1 MRILLVADD
10 PLARAGLSALLT
22 QEDEIEI
29 AMQFASDDPGLLDA
43 PAIYTPEAV
52 LWDVGWE
59 AVDDF
64 EGLAEFVEIGPPVV
78 VLVPDAQ
85 LARDVWTAGARGI
98 IERDATAAQIVATLN
113 AARHDLVVVDPAM
126 ASILP
131 LARAAAED
139 DLIVEALTP
148 RELEVVQQLAEG
160 ATNKAIARQLGISEH
175 TVKYHVNAIL
185 GKLGA
190 QSRTEAVVRAT
201 RAGLILL

>member
-10 PLARAGLSALLT
+10 PLARAGLSALLA

-85 LARDVWTAGARGI
+85 LARDK
-98 IERDATAAQIVATLN
+98 
-113 AARHDLVVVDPAM
+113 AM
-126 ASILP
+126 Q
-131 LARAAAED
+131 
-139 DLIVEALTP
+139 EAD
-148 RELEVVQQLAEG
+148 LAER
-160 ATNKAIARQLGISEH
+160 KFEQEAIMAERQMAI
-175 TVKYHVNAIL
+175 NAQMQEKKQDADIKMKKNRPGGDL
-185 GKLGA
+185 DK
-190 QSRTEAVVRAT
+190 
-201 RAGLILL
+201 